1 MPTALVI
8 GASRGIG
15 LEFTRQYLDAGWRV
29 FATWRIEPDRVRLRD
44 MGAQTLKLDVQDSN
58 DLAAVAWQ
66 LDDEPVDV
74 VIVNAGV
81 YGPRASG
88 LKHPP
93 TDAEFDLVMHTNV
106 LAALRL
112 LPIVSPLLTRT
123 AGTLAFV
130 SSRMGSIAEAI
141 GSYGLLYRISKAAV
155 NMVGRLAHNDLHP
168 LGARVLM
175 LHPGWVRTDMGGPN
189 ADVDVEDSIAGMRRV
204 IAQPRPYPSG
214 GFYDFRG
221 HRIDW

>member
-15 LEFTRQYLDAGWRV
+15 LEFTRQYLDADWRV
-29 FATWRIEPDRVRLRD
+29 FATWRSEPDRVNLRD
-44 MGAQTLKLDVQDSN
+44 MGAQTLKLEVQDPN
-58 DLAAVAWQ
+58 DLAAFAWQ

-81 YGPRASG
+81 YGPRDSG

-93 TDAEFDLVMHTNV
+93 TDEAFDLVMRTNV

-112 LPIVSPLLTRT
+112 LPIVSPLLTRSG
-123 AGTLAFV
+123 GTLAFV
-130 SSRMGSIAEAI
+130 SSRMGSIAEAS

-155 NMVGRLAHNDLHP
+155 NMIGRLAHNDLHP

-189 ADVDVEDSIAGMRRV
+189 ADVDVKDSIAGMRRV
-204 IAQPRPYPSG
+204 IAQPRAYPSG
-214 GFYDFRG
+214 GFYDYRG

>member
-15 LEFTRQYLDAGWRV
+15 LEFTRQYLEAGWRV
-29 FATWRIEPDRVRLRD
+29 FATWRSEADRVRLRD
-44 MGAQTLKLDVQDSN
+44 LGAQTLRLDVQDPN
-58 DLAAVAWQ
+58 DLAAMAWQ

-74 VIVNAGV
+74 VVINAGV
-81 YGPRASG
+81 YGPRNSG
-88 LKHPP
+88 LKNPP
-93 TDAEFDLVMHTNV
+93 SDAEFDLVMRTNV

-112 LPIVSPLLTRT
+112 MPVVGPLLTKT
-123 AGTLAFV
+123 GGTLAFI
-130 SSRMGSIAEAI
+130 SSRMGSITDAN

-155 NMVGRLAHNDLHP
+155 NMVGRLAHNDLSP

-189 ADVDVEDSIAGMRRV
+189 ADVDVGDSVVGMREV
-204 IAQPRPYPSG
+204 VANPKAYASG
-214 GFYDFRG
+214 GFYDYRG
-221 HRIDW
+221 HRIDF